1 MMTKPELG
9 NRVEPESLQRMR
21 ESLRVEQKMVQ
32 KTIAMLQ
39 DGILRWEARNNEI
52 YAEIDA
58 IDAMKDREWDA
69 LLAGE
74 VVAQ

>member
-1 MMTKPELG
+1 MMTQPELG

-58 IDAMKDREWDA
+58 IDAMKDRQWDDR
-69 LLAGE
+69 LAGE
-74 VVAQ
+74 AVAK